1 MKRYLLIGLLFIAV
15 ASAGQEIPIIK
26 LKDLSK
32 ILSSNEKE
40 IVVVNFWATWCAPCI
55 KELPYFN
62 AIENSKNERIK
73 IYLISLDYAEKLE
86 VVKTFVSRKK
96 LNSTVMLL
104 DELDYNSWINNVDS
118 SWQGAIPATLIKNT
132 KTGQRKF
139 IAKELKEG
147 ELDAIIEELSKI

>member
-1 MKRYLLIGLLFIAV
+1 MKRYLLVGLIFIAG

-26 LKDLSK
+26 LTDLSQ
-32 ILSSNEKE
+32 ILTSNEKE
-40 IVVVNFWATWCAPCI
+40 IVIVNFWATWCAPCI

-86 VVKTFVSRKK
+86 VVKNFVSRKK

-104 DELDYNSWINNVDS
+104 DELDYNSWINKVDS